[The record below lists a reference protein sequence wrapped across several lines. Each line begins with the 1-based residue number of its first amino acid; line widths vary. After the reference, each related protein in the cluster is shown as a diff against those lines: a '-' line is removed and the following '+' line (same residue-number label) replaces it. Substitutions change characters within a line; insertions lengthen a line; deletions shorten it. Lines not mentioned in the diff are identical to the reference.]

1 MKKRKTIKKQNRFEE
16 LLEIP
21 KEISSEKPKLTV
33 MGFEEL
39 LIENYKTILEY
50 QDFYIRLSTHI
61 GIININGFELN
72 LNEMYDFRKKCTILN
87 DIKNSYAGEEIKLE
101 LAGKKDGEKYLRHH
115 EKILC
120 PMIVEKTASKRP
132 TTTAL

>member
-1 MKKRKTIKKQNRFEE
+1 MRKQRRVKKQNRFEE

-39 LIENYKTILEY
+39 LVENYKNILEY
-50 QDFYIRLSTHI
+50 QDFYVRLSTHI

-72 LNEMYDFRKKCTILN
+72 LNEMTNDDILITGKIESVDFERTI
-87 DIKNSYAGEEIKLE
+87 DE
-101 LAGKKDGEKYLRHH
+101 
-115 EKILC
+115 
-120 PMIVEKTASKRP
+120 
-132 TTTAL
+132 